1 MKVTLITIIF
11 FPKRKVNK
19 SHKEILIILYIYIYT
34 HHKKQELK
42 LIVSFYFSFFG
53 WKVVINSKIRKF
65 KKSLSDVGPTKRCA
79 LKFQRQADKARSHV
93 V

>member
-19 SHKEILIILYIYIYT
+19 YHKEILIILYIYIYIYT
-34 HHKKQELK
+34 HYKKQELK

-53 WKVVINSKIRKF
+53 WKVVINSKIQ
-65 KKSLSDVGPTKRCA
+65 KKSI
-79 LKFQRQADKARSHV
+79 
-93 V
+93 